1 MGGRGG
7 GSGES
12 RRAVRRVTEQLLRLA
27 LDPPEASARA
37 DDDDGAADD
46 GVDVDDGGTRGL
58 GPDALVDVAP
68 ERAASALLRALETEK
83 YADVRA
89 AVVAALPRVRH
100 PARFA
105 LACVERLAA
114 RRDDVSETI
123 GTSPGSSSAPVVQL
137 LLESLGQAC
146 AVTAPRPAFTALDV
160 AATRVEDP
168 VARAAAARIL
178 ARVLRDALLDFGR
191 DDLRDDDAARAPSLR
206 LEPRAVARLA
216 AVVGVDLDDLDAADR
231 THSAPSTTSSAPF
244 PFSRYALRAYAG
256 ACLGSGVATRVSAAA
271 SLARHFSLDIF
282 ATPTALDTFDDVGH
296 GALADAIAA
305 CLSRERRDA
314 YLRRCSRRRDP
325 FWKSD
330 AGAGSG
336 GLTRAERA
344 ARAMRRMG
352 LAADL
357 PEESKWREETR
368 LRRLCADGRW
378 DVAERLA
385 GEDAS
390 HRALVRRLRDDA
402 VFGGRVDASTHDST
416 FGTNVTDGSARAIG
430 RHLALD
436 LPADAVRFVDDER
449 GLARVSSA
457 LRRER
462 VVGVDTE
469 WRPETCRGD
478 AHRTAL
484 MQLAGTRTVA
494 VLDVPKLAERCPD
507 AFATT
512 IREVLCETR
521 TDDAPPVC
529 VGFGVEDDLR
539 RAARS
544 YPGPVADAIA
554 SIPATVCLQTM
565 AGRDARFAGTRA
577 GATLSLSAA
586 TERVLGAPLDKRETT
601 GDWERRPLTPAQMT
615 YAALDARV
623 LVRLFPAIAGGE
635 GAEDANRDLA
645 RAEDANRD
653 RARAEDANRDR
664 AGAYGEDEDAI
675 LRRAA
680 RAAMAFATP
689 ASAFLTADD
698 RDAPAAFAAPSDVDG
713 SLSRSTRRSGVASL
727 APLPASRVADALRE
741 RLPSAGGDPTVIL
754 LPPDTGPSA
763 ADTAAALGSRVA
775 PEAVVKSIGVVVV
788 GGGSLRTL
796 RTNGA
801 RTLADALGASGT
813 DAKQARAASFAAQ
826 SSAANAKDAPAMVL
840 LRGTDRCDLRA
851 VAAHFGVSRR
861 RVRLATPAECVDVF
875 GYPPG
880 SMPPFGLRR
889 ECATVMDVAV
899 RAYADGDV
907 FPGAGAPNLTFR
919 CLPAVLERAAAATT
933 APVAESTVAA
943 IRVAASAAKAVETRR
958 GDAASSTVDWGL
970 EARTPGV
977 EGTRDAD
984 GDEDEVGSGL
994 GTNLKFVTDGSLGR
1008 LARWLRALGVDAEH
1022 VPAGAAG
1029 RHDALLALAARDDR
1043 VILTRDR
1050 RLMARR
1056 EAAGAYLV
1064 DELDPKRQLA
1074 VVSSHF
1080 GLRFRRGRLLTRCA
1094 KCNGEV
1100 ETRLTPEEVATHPN
1114 IPEKVKRSTN
1124 EFWSCGRCR
1133 KVYWVGPKSHKAVK
1147 FIQSDIISVLA
1158 GSGEDPE
1165 AAEAQA
1171 IVQEALGGNP
1181 WPRGD
1186 EGEDGEE

>member
-1 MGGRGG
+1 MGGRGV
-7 GSGES
+7 GSGGA
-12 RRAVRRVTEQLLRLA
+12 RQAVRRVTEQLLRLA
-27 LDPPEASARA
+27 LNPPEAPARA
-37 DDDDGAADD
+37 DEDDGADD
-46 GVDVDDGGTRGL
+46 VGVDVDDAGTRDL

-114 RRDDVSETI
+114 RRDDGSE
-123 GTSPGSSSAPVVQL
+123 SSSSAPVVQL

-146 AVTAPRPAFTALDV
+146 AVTAPRPAFAAVDA

-178 ARVLRDALLDFGR
+178 ARVLRDALHREFGR
-191 DDLRDDDAARAPSLR
+191 DDLLRHDDDAPMAPVLR

-216 AVVGVDLDDLDAADR
+216 AVVGVDLADLNAADAENSAPPPSS
-231 THSAPSTTSSAPF
+231 SAPSAPSPSSL
-244 PFSRYALRAYAG
+244 YALHAYAG
-256 ACLGSGVATRVSAAA
+256 ACLGSGVASRVSAAA
-271 SLARHFSLDIF
+271 SLARHFSLDVF

-305 CLSRERRDA
+305 CLPRERRDA
-314 YLRRCSRRRDP
+314 YLRRCSRRRDAP
-325 FWKSD
+325 GPGGSD
-330 AGAGSG
+330 SGSGSGSGSG

-357 PEESKWREETR
+357 PEESKLREETR

-390 HRALVRRLRDDA
+390 HRALVRRLRDEA
-402 VFGGRVDASTHDST
+402 VFGSANRASRVGRDVVTSGSTT
-416 FGTNVTDGSARAIG
+416 FERTDDVPSSRTATKMGTAY
-430 RHLALD
+430 LALD
-436 LPADAVRFVDDER
+436 LPADAVCFADDEV
-449 GLARVSSA
+449 GLASVSSA

-469 WRPETCRGD
+469 WRPETTRGA

-494 VLDVPKLAERCPD
+494 VLDLPKLAERCPD
-507 AFATT
+507 ALAAT
-512 IREVLCETR
+512 IRQVLCETR
-521 TDDAPPVC
+521 TDAVAGDEGASAESPPVC
-529 VGFGVEDDLR
+529 AGFGVEDDLR

-577 GATLSLSAA
+577 GSRPSLSAA

-601 GDWERRPLTPAQMT
+601 GDWERRPLAPAQMA

-623 LVRLFPAIAGGE
+623 LVRLFPPIALGVE
-635 GAEDANRDLA
+635 VEDLA
-645 RAEDANRD
+645 RDED
-653 RARAEDANRDR
+653 
-664 AGAYGEDEDAI
+664 EDEDAV

-689 ASAFLTADD
+689 ASSFLAADR
-698 RDAPAAFAAPSDVDG
+698 RDGPAAFAAPSDVDG
-713 SLSRSTRRSGVASL
+713 SLLRSYSRRVASL

-741 RLPSAGGDPTVIL
+741 RLPSAGGDPTVL
-754 LPPDTGPSA
+754 VLPADTGPSA
-763 ADTAAALGSRVA
+763 AETAAALGPSVA
-775 PEAVVKSIGVVVV
+775 PEAVVKSIGVIVV
-788 GGGSLRTL
+788 GGGDVRNLRMH
-796 RTNGA
+796 GA

-813 DAKQARAASFAAQ
+813 GTNAN
-826 SSAANAKDAPAMVL
+826 ANAKDAPAMVL

-889 ECATVMDVAV
+889 ECATVMDAAV
-899 RAYADGDV
+899 REYADGDV
-907 FPGAGAPNLTFR
+907 FPGAGAPDLTFR

-933 APVAESTVAA
+933 AAVAETTVAA
-943 IRVAASAAKAVETRR
+943 IRVAASAAKAAETRR
-958 GDAASSTVDWGL
+958 GSDASPGVDWGL
-970 EARTPGV
+970 SPGTEGDQKDARRGV
-977 EGTRDAD
+977 EETK
-984 GDEDEVGSGL
+984 DEDEDDDGSGE

-1100 ETRLTPEEVATHPN
+1100 ETRLSPEDVAAHPN

-1124 EFWSCGRCR
+1124 EFWACGRCR

-1165 AAEAQA
+1165 AAEARE

-1186 EGEDGEE
+1186 EGEGDEE

>member
-1 MGGRGG
+1 MYDVATGETVKTVEQDRDFKSLNRSVGGGVGGLQARARRVRAGDHLEVGGGPGAGGLGRRRTEHAAGGRGVSVRREGVVTRGANHRSFLIHATTLATTFVKCVPASRARDSSSHAIRVKASRVSDRSSPPRSSGGRRCGVHFAMGGRGG

-27 LDPPEASARA
+27 LDPPEAPARA
-37 DDDDGAADD
+37 DDDDGAVDD

-146 AVTAPRPAFTALDV
+146 AVTAPRPAFAALDA
-160 AATRVEDP
+160 AATRVETP
-168 VARAAAARIL
+168 SRAPPPRASSRASSATPSSISAATTSATTTPCSPLAPSRAPRRRPPRRRRRHRPRRPRRGGSHTLGTLHHLLGTPSPSRATRQARTR
-178 ARVLRDALLDFGR
+178 ARVSALASRLASPPPPHSRDAF
-191 DDLRDDDAARAPSLR
+191 PSTSS
-206 LEPRAVARLA
+206 PPPPPS
-216 AVVGVDLDDLDAADR
+216 
-231 THSAPSTTSSAPF
+231 TPSTTSATAP
-244 PFSRYALRAYAG
+244 SRTPSPRVSLAND
-256 ACLGSGVATRVSAAA
+256 ATRTSA
-271 SLARHFSLDIF
+271 
-282 ATPTALDTFDDVGH
+282 DVP
-296 GALADAIAA
+296 ADAT
-305 CLSRERRDA
+305 LFGNRTPVPVR
-314 YLRRCSRRRDP
+314 
-325 FWKSD
+325 
-330 AGAGSG
+330 AGSLG
-336 GLTRAERA
+336 AERA

-357 PEESKWREETR
+357 PEESKLREETR

-402 VFGGRVDASTHDST
+402 VFGRPRESLAVFRRADASTHDST
-416 FGTNVTDGSARAIG
+416 FGTNVTDGPRAPSVG
-430 RHLALD
+430 TWRWTF
-436 LPADAVRFVDDER
+436 PRTR
-449 GLARVSSA
+449 CVSSTTRGRFGARLRA

-521 TDDAPPVC
+521 TDDSPPVC

-623 LVRLFPAIAGGE
+623 LVRLFPAIAGDS
-635 GAEDANRDLA
+635 ARADADRDLA

-653 RARAEDANRDR
+653 RARAEDADRDR
-664 AGAYGEDEDAI
+664 ARAEDADRDRARAYGEDEDAI

-680 RAAMAFATP
+680 RVAMAFATP

-727 APLPASRVADALRE
+727 APLPASRAPTRASRATSERGRRSDGDSSPSGHGSFRGGHRRGVGFARRARGCGEEHRRRRRRRRIPPNPSNERREDARGRPRRLRDGRE
-741 RLPSAGGDPTVIL
+741 GGTRGEL
-754 LPPDTGPSA
+754 RG
-763 ADTAAALGSRVA
+763 G
-775 PEAVVKSIGVVVV
+775 VV
-788 GGGSLRTL
+788 GGEREGRAGDGVTSRDGSVRSS
-796 RTNGA
+796 RGGGA
-801 RTLADALGASGT
+801 LW
-813 DAKQARAASFAAQ
+813 
-826 SSAANAKDAPAMVL
+826 
-840 LRGTDRCDLRA
+840 
-851 VAAHFGVSRR
+851 
-861 RVRLATPAECVDVF
+861 RLATPRAIGDAGGVRGRVRIPAGEH
-875 GYPPG
+875 
-880 SMPPFGLRR
+880 
-889 ECATVMDVAV
+889 AAV
-899 RAYADGDV
+899 RTEAGVRDGDGRRRACV
-907 FPGAGAPNLTFR
+907 RGRGRVPGGGSARSDVSVSPRGVGASGGGDDGAR
-919 CLPAVLERAAAATT
+919 RG
-933 APVAESTVAA
+933 
-943 IRVAASAAKAVETRR
+943 IHRR
-958 GDAASSTVDWGL
+958 GDS
-970 EARTPGV
+970 RRGV
-977 EGTRDAD
+977 GGEGGRDA
-984 GDEDEVGSGL
+984 
-994 GTNLKFVTDGSLGR
+994 TR
-1008 LARWLRALGVDAEH
+1008 RRGVVH
-1022 VPAGAAG
+1022 
-1029 RHDALLALAARDDR
+1029 
-1043 VILTRDR
+1043 R
-1050 RLMARR
+1050 RLGSRGAKTRR
-1056 EAAGAYLV
+1056 RR
-1064 DELDPKRQLA
+1064 DE
-1074 VVSSHF
+1074 
-1080 GLRFRRGRLLTRCA
+1080 GRGRGRGRGRVGA
-1094 KCNGEV
+1094 GNG
-1100 ETRLTPEEVATHPN
+1100 
-1114 IPEKVKRSTN
+1114 
-1124 EFWSCGRCR
+1124 
-1133 KVYWVGPKSHKAVK
+1133 
-1147 FIQSDIISVLA
+1147 
-1158 GSGEDPE
+1158 
-1165 AAEAQA
+1165 
-1171 IVQEALGGNP
+1171 
-1181 WPRGD
+1181 
-1186 EGEDGEE
+1186 

>member
-146 AVTAPRPAFTALDV
+146 AVTAPRPAFAALDV

-325 FWKSD
+325 FGNRTP
-330 AGAGSG
+330 APGSG

-586 TERVLGAPLDKRETT
+586 TERVLGRALDKRETT

-713 SLSRSTRRSGVASL
+713 SLSRSTRRSGVA
-727 APLPASRVADALRE
+727 ARAASRVARRRRASRATSE
-741 RLPSAGGDPTVIL
+741 RGRRSDGDSSPSGHGSFRGGHRIGVGFARRARGCGEEHRRRVASAEDPSEPFERTARGRSRTPSA
-754 LPPDTGPSA
+754 PPGRTR
-763 ADTAAALGSRVA
+763 SRH
-775 PEAVVKSIGVVVV
+775 
-788 GGGSLRTL
+788 
-796 RTNGA
+796 A
-801 RTLADALGASGT
+801 RRAS
-813 DAKQARAASFAAQ
+813 R
-826 SSAANAKDAPAMVL
+826 
-840 LRGTDRCDLRA
+840 
-851 VAAHFGVSRR
+851 HSRR
-861 RVRLATPAECVDVF
+861 RRT
-875 GYPPG
+875 
-880 SMPPFGLRR
+880 RR
-889 ECATVMDVAV
+889 TRRRWYYFAG
-899 RAYADGDV
+899 RI
-907 FPGAGAPNLTFR
+907 GAIFARWRRTSASR
-919 CLPAVLERAAAATT
+919 DAACDW
-933 APVAESTVAA
+933 
-943 IRVAASAAKAVETRR
+943 RRRRSAWTCSDTRR
-958 GDAASSTVDWGL
+958 GAC
-970 EARTPGV
+970 
-977 EGTRDAD
+977 
-984 GDEDEVGSGL
+984 
-994 GTNLKFVTDGSLGR
+994 
-1008 LARWLRALGVDAEH
+1008 
-1022 VPAGAAG
+1022 
-1029 RHDALLALAARDDR
+1029 
-1043 VILTRDR
+1043 R
-1050 RLMARR
+1050 R
-1056 EAAGAYLV
+1056 
-1064 DELDPKRQLA
+1064 
-1074 VVSSHF
+1074 
-1080 GLRFRRGRLLTRCA
+1080 
-1094 KCNGEV
+1094 
-1100 ETRLTPEEVATHPN
+1100 
-1114 IPEKVKRSTN
+1114 
-1124 EFWSCGRCR
+1124 
-1133 KVYWVGPKSHKAVK
+1133 
-1147 FIQSDIISVLA
+1147 SD
-1158 GSGEDPE
+1158 
-1165 AAEAQA
+1165 
-1171 IVQEALGGNP
+1171 
-1181 WPRGD
+1181 
-1186 EGEDGEE
+1186 